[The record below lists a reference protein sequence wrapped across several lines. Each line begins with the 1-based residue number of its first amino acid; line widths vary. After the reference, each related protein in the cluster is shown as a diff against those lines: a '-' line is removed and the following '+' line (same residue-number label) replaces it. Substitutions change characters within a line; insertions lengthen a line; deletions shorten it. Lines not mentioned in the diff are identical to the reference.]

1 MPNIKSQKKRVI
13 TNQKANDIN
22 VAKRTRVRNA
32 VKKYDAAVEAKDVA
46 AAEKLLVE
54 AISLIDCAKNDGI
67 YHDNT
72 ASRKISRLSK
82 KLDALKK
89 GE

>member
-32 VKKYDAAVEAKDVA
+32 VKKFNAAVDAKDFA

-67 YHDNT
+67 YHSNT
-72 ASRKISRLSK
+72 ASRKVSRLSK
-82 KLDALKK
+82 RLDSIREA
-89 GE
+89 

>member
-32 VKKYDAAVEAKDVA
+32 VKKYNAAVDAKDLA
-46 AAEKLLVE
+46 SAEKLLVE

-67 YHDNT
+67 YHANT
-72 ASRKISRLSK
+72 ASRKVSRLSK
-82 KLDALKK
+82 RLDALKK
-89 GE
+89 A